1 MEQNGVELATS
12 HRNASNIDEALC
24 FFVEKFYL
32 NYEISYLYIA
42 QFSLEGKK
50 KSVMLLCYKK
60 NSSRTSLNNN

>member
-1 MEQNGVELATS
+1 MEENGVELATS

-42 QFSLEGKK
+42 QFSLGKK

-60 NSSRTSLNNN
+60 NSSLTSLNNN